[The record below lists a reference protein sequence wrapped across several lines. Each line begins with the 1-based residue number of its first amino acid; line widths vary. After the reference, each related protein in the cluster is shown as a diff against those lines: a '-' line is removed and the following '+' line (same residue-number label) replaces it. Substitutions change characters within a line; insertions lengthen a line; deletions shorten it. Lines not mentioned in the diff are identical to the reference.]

1 MSNEKQELYNEIK
14 KCKLIVFSDIH
25 YLDKRPNNIDWVL
38 SRKLT
43 QYADE
48 LLDNLIK
55 KINNEYRPDLCICLG
70 DLIEDQFNYEQD
82 LNNYKYI
89 WNKLKNINTPFYS
102 AIGNHDL
109 RTIDSRKT
117 LEEIMNYENATF
129 SFDLNGYHFVIL
141 STDIIKDIKID
152 ESLIKKYKNVTE
164 KELNALYKSQCISEK
179 EINWLKEDLQKNNF
193 PCLIFTHYGLAED
206 EQIGNY
212 WFEIEPEVGLLG
224 NRKVVKDII
233 KNDENVI
240 AIFTAHQHWTKRIT
254 EDGKDYYI
262 LGSLT
267 ENINNDG
274 IPDGVYFEVDLDGCN
289 VKVIE
294 KHIQI

>member
-1 MSNEKQELYNEIK
+1 MQDSK

-25 YLDKRPNNIDWVL
+25 YLDRRPEKTDWVL
-38 SRKLT
+38 DRKLT

-48 LLDNLIK
+48 IMDKLID
-55 KINNEYRPDLCICLG
+55 KINNTYKPDVSICLG
-70 DLIEDQFNYEQD
+70 DLIEDVFIYNQD

-89 WNKLKNINTPFYS
+89 WNKLQKIESPFYS
-102 AIGNHDL
+102 VIGNHDL

-129 SFDLNGYHFVIL
+129 SIDLNGYHFVIL
-141 STDIIKDIKID
+141 STDIIKDIRID
-152 ESLIKKYKNVTE
+152 DSLIKKYKHVTE
-164 KELNALYKSQCISEK
+164 KELTALYKSQCMSEK
-179 EINWLKEDLQKNNF
+179 EINWLKEDLKNNDL

-206 EQIGNY
+206 DQKGNY
-212 WFEIEPEVGLLG
+212 WFEIEPEVGLMG
-224 NRKVVKDII
+224 NREIVKDII
-233 KNDENVI
+233 KNDEKVI

-254 EDGKDYYI
+254 ENGKNYYV

-274 IPDGVYFEVDLDGCN
+274 IPDGVYYEVNINERD
-289 VKVIE
+289 VEVIE
-294 KHIQI
+294 KHIKI